1 MDSRIENLP
10 STTFFGHR
18 LTRRQ
23 IADIQETVALC
34 PALSRRE
41 LGHTVCE
48 HLGWYTAKGATR
60 VRMGLGLLEQLE
72 DLGILTL
79 PAPRAAMRRGPRKA
93 IARTDRTAPQ
103 PAITGA
109 LATLTPL
116 TLELVRG
123 RGADWDEM
131 VDRYH
136 YLGYTQPFGPY
147 LRYWIRDRDG
157 HALGCLLFAAATTDL
172 PCRDRWIGWSEKARL
187 RHLPY
192 VVNNM
197 RFLVFPWVSVSG
209 LASKVLSMAVRRLAN
224 DWAEHHGFR
233 PVLAETFV
241 DEAKFAGTSYKAAN
255 WELIG
260 QTSGKG
266 KLKTAKAVYVYA
278 LTPDF
283 KSILLNG
290 PTTPPAVKP
299 RHPARPAALASDDPF
314 VRLWA
319 NISATMVTV
328 ANAHDHV
335 WQKRRR
341 VLNTFIVMLF
351 IFRLVFSSSRP
362 GYTITLIELW
372 DQCRVLGI
380 NMPQEIPVT
389 AGAVCGARAKID
401 ETVFKTLHREILA
414 QITIPNADRRWNGHR
429 VFAVDGSKLNLPRP
443 LVKFGYRPP
452 DNAYYPQGLLSC
464 LYWLYARIPVDFD
477 LCSHEN
483 ERKAALTHLPALSAD
498 DVVVY
503 DRGYFSYPMLH
514 HHVERGLHPVFRI
527 KNKANKWFDAFIGS
541 DQTEAVVEISPSR
554 EHRKKLGAC
563 ISYRVRLI
571 KYTFAKTNYVLATT
585 LLDSEKYPIA
595 HLSDLY
601 HGRWSIEEL
610 YKISKQLMT
619 VEQFHSKSER
629 GVKQEIFAHFILI
642 TLTRV
647 FTNHAED
654 EINLD
659 ANTDKP
665 KMQANFKNS
674 LATVARNIER
684 LLLQNAEA
692 FCQTVTRIVSSV
704 AACRQRRRPNRSY
717 ERRSRK
723 PIGKWRP
730 AKPAKIK
737 KTAAIN

>member
-123 RGADWDEM
+123 RGADWDET

-172 PCRDRWIGWSEKARL
+172 PCRDRWIGWSEKAHL

-209 LASKVLSMAVRRLAN
+209 LASKVLSLAVRRLAN

-266 KLKTAKAVYVYA
+266 KLKTAKAVHVYA

-299 RHPARPAALASDDPF
+299 RQPARTAALASDDPF

-341 VLNTFIVMLF
+341 VAEHIHRYAVHFPACILEHPAGLHDHPDRALGPMPG
-351 IFRLVFSSSRP
+351 SGDQHAAGDP
-362 GYTITLIELW
+362 GY
-372 DQCRVLGI
+372 G
-380 NMPQEIPVT
+380 
-389 AGAVCGARAKID
+389 
-401 ETVFKTLHREILA
+401 
-414 QITIPNADRRWNGHR
+414 
-429 VFAVDGSKLNLPRP
+429 
-443 LVKFGYRPP
+443 
-452 DNAYYPQGLLSC
+452 
-464 LYWLYARIPVDFD
+464 
-477 LCSHEN
+477 
-483 ERKAALTHLPALSAD
+483 
-498 DVVVY
+498 
-503 DRGYFSYPMLH
+503 
-514 HHVERGLHPVFRI
+514 
-527 KNKANKWFDAFIGS
+527 
-541 DQTEAVVEISPSR
+541 
-554 EHRKKLGAC
+554 
-563 ISYRVRLI
+563 
-571 KYTFAKTNYVLATT
+571 
-585 LLDSEKYPIA
+585 
-595 HLSDLY
+595 
-601 HGRWSIEEL
+601 
-610 YKISKQLMT
+610 
-619 VEQFHSKSER
+619 
-629 GVKQEIFAHFILI
+629 
-642 TLTRV
+642 
-647 FTNHAED
+647 
-654 EINLD
+654 
-659 ANTDKP
+659 
-665 KMQANFKNS
+665 
-674 LATVARNIER
+674 
-684 LLLQNAEA
+684 
-692 FCQTVTRIVSSV
+692 
-704 AACRQRRRPNRSY
+704 
-717 ERRSRK
+717 RRSLRG
-723 PIGKWRP
+723 PGQDR
-730 AKPAKIK
+730 
-737 KTAAIN
+737 